1 MSRQARFLRLNAVV
15 YGLGNHEAAWRMPES
30 DPLATTS
37 LAHWAGLARIAEE
50 AGFDSLFL
58 GDVLALLQGAERH
71 LSDTMDPLV
80 ILSALA
86 AVTSRI
92 GLIGTLSTSFEP
104 PFHIARR
111 FASLDHITGGRAGWN
126 IVTSSNRLEAGNFGL
141 DGLPAHAGRYAMASD
156 VLDATIA
163 LWDSWDADARV
174 ADNGDVV
181 FFVHSDVPGA
191 AMNRAPGDTLH
202 LADGALYPSLGALA
216 AVASDGLGGGADIED
231 DESLR
236 ARVLDRK
243 RRPPQGGAYSDY
255 EQFARKVPGVVKAW
269 AWPFADGPGTVGV
282 WFLFAGRSNLIPSA
296 PDIIAVREE
305 LESRRLI
312 RAGLSVSAPLPMPV
326 AITIAGLGRDTDEV
340 RFDIE
345 ASLAAMFL
353 DRAKPG
359 VAVEPFVLSRS
370 WIGEAISKAAGED
383 RHVLAEPL
391 TDLVFT
397 DGQYPVLGEVTYA

>member
-1 MSRQARFLRLNAVV
+1 MNFAVRSLAAISAAIRGDLRRELPGTDATVWPNTLSVFSKVVAMAIQLVEYRAEYIYRQIFASTADRAHLERQAYEL
-15 YGLGNHEAAWRMPES
+15 
-30 DPLATTS
+30 
-37 LAHWAGLARIAEE
+37 GLARKPASRAIGMVTTTGTPGAVYP
-50 AGFDSLFL
+50 AGITYLS
-58 GDVLALLQGAERH
+58 GADV
-71 LSDTMDPLV
+71 
-80 ILSALA
+80 
-86 AVTSRI
+86 
-92 GLIGTLSTSFEP
+92 
-104 PFHIARR
+104 FH
-111 FASLDHITGGRAGWN
+111 
-126 IVTSSNRLEAGNFGL
+126 VSS
-141 DGLPAHAGRYAMASD
+141 
-156 VLDATIA
+156 
-163 LWDSWDADARV
+163 DARV

-236 ARVLDRK
+236 ARILDRK

-255 EQFARKVPGVVKAW
+255 EQFARNVPGVVKAW

-326 AITIAGLGRDTDEV
+326 AITIAGLGRDTDET
-340 RFDIE
+340 RADIE
-345 ASLAAMFL
+345 ASLSAMFL